1 MNTIKRKRFF
11 IRGNFQIAFIA
22 GFVLLLFMET
32 LSASFF
38 IYILSS
44 RAIEETA
51 FKSHIAINS
60 LAEIV
65 APIIIKVNICAI
77 LISIFLSC
85 VAASIVYFR
94 LIVLFDKIL
103 EGLENLRNK
112 AASFRLDV
120 RGGKNAREFIMEFN
134 HMTSYLD
141 KRQAGLLD
149 VLNSIIEEKELKNI
163 SKLHKKLDSI
173 IDDENHT

>member
-1 MNTIKRKRFF
+1 MNKIKRKRFF
-11 IRGNFQIAFIA
+11 IRGNFQMAFIA
-22 GFVLLLFMET
+22 GFVLLLFMEV

-38 IYILSS
+38 IYTLSS
-44 RAIEETA
+44 RAIEETS

-65 APIIIKVNICAI
+65 APIIIKVNICVI

-85 VAASIVYFR
+85 VAASIAYFR

-103 EGLENLRNK
+103 EGLENLRDKNT
-112 AASFRLDV
+112 SFRLAV
-120 RGGKNAREFIMEFN
+120 RGGKNARELITEFN
-134 HMTSYLD
+134 NAASYLD

-149 VLNSIIEEKELKNI
+149 ALNSIIDEKELKNI
-163 SKLHKKLDSI
+163 SKLHKKLGSI
-173 IDDENHT
+173 IDDESHT